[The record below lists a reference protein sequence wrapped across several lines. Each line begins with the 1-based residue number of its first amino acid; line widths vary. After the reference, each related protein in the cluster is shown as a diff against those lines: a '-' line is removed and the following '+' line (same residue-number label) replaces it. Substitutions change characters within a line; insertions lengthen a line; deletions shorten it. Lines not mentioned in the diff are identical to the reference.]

1 MVDILRVSVTGLNAA
16 RTGMATTSHN
26 IANVNTPY
34 YSRQRIEQGT
44 QIPEKYSYG
53 YMGTG
58 ADVESISR
66 SIDEFVMKQMRGH
79 TSGVS
84 QYEELDNLTGQLSAL
99 LGDTEVGLTPDLEA
113 FFGALQDLADSP
125 ASIPARQVFLDQAKT
140 LTARTEDI
148 NSALTDLRNAVNTGI
163 TNAVAAIN
171 NLGVG
176 IAKINQDI
184 VLSQSAPGT
193 EPNDLL
199 DNRDRMLADL
209 SKLVNV
215 QTLTQKDGSVSVFMG
230 SGQPLVVSNNAFTL
244 EAVPSGFDGEEIT
257 VRLQGQAEG
266 SDLERYITS
275 GELGGYFEFR
285 RDILNPEQDALGL
298 LAMGL
303 AETFNEQHQRGLDL
317 DGALGKDLF
326 TAGSPKVLS
335 HSTNEGKALLSA
347 ALNDTSGSYELMSL
361 GGFDYSLKSLP
372 TGATIA
378 SSFSLSGSGV
388 FSSGG
393 IAISI
398 SSGATVTS
406 GQKFLLQP
414 DSQGTLSVAYN
425 GVASGGIQFNARTIA
440 TTDSSQLLR
449 SDYDIQVTGVGSRA
463 NYTNSG
469 SASISAPTVVNSQ
482 HDNLTDTV
490 TIRFTSSGSYDV
502 INDTTNTT
510 LASGKVYSS
519 GSKIPPTGDYNG
531 WSVNITSGSTAIAA
545 GDTFKISAGY
555 TVTRLSDKQEILT
568 NGDFT
573 ALNDTMR
580 GQGLHLALTDT
591 PPGSPPKYDDRFLI
605 QPTRNGAA
613 TFDVNLT
620 DPRKVAAAAP
630 ITTTAWPD
638 NVSSTSISPGTVI
651 DAKNPNLQNTVR
663 IQFTSTS
670 GYQIQDLATQTTTS
684 GVYTSGKS
692 ITYNGW
698 EIAIT
703 GSPQGGSASGVTS
716 NFAASGGISVSAV
729 PTNTGSAAITG
740 INITNGYD
748 IRLLNKVEIRF
759 TSANQYDVVDVT
771 EGKTLIS
778 SGYAS
783 GGSTIS
789 QNGWTFSVSGA
800 ASAGDVFQIG
810 ANGDAFVIKNNQGG
824 IGDNR
829 NALELVALET
839 EPQLMGGNDY
849 RGVYNTM
856 IAEVGAQ
863 GRRVESTL
871 QSQEALLEQSTMT
884 RESISGV
891 NLDEE
896 AANLVRYQQAYE
908 ASAQMIQVANS
919 LFNTLLQAVGS

>member
-1 MVDILRVSVTGLNAA
+1 MVDLLRVSVTGVNVA
-16 RTGMATTSHN
+16 RANMATTSHN
-26 IANVNTPY
+26 IANVNTPS
-34 YSRQRIEQGT
+34 YSRQQVKQGT
-44 QIPEKYSYG
+44 QIPEKYPYG

-58 ADVESISR
+58 ADIESITR

-84 QYEELDNLTGQLSAL
+84 QYEQLNDLTGQLSAL

-113 FFGALQDLADSP
+113 FFGSMQDLADSP
-125 ASIPARQVFLDQAKT
+125 ASIPARQVFLDQAQT
-140 LTARTEDI
+140 LTSRTEDI
-148 NSALTDLRNAVNTGI
+148 NRALTDLRNAVDTGI
-163 TNAVAAIN
+163 TNAVTAIN
-171 NLGVG
+171 DLSAG
-176 IAKINQDI
+176 IAKVNQDI
-184 VLSQSAPGT
+184 TLSQSAPGT
-193 EPNDLL
+193 QPNDLL

-209 SKLVNV
+209 SELVNV
-215 QTLTQKDGSVSVFMG
+215 HVLAQKDGSVSVFMG
-230 SGQPLVVSNNAFTL
+230 SGQPLVVSNNSFKL
-244 EAVPSGFDGEEIT
+244 DAVKSGFDPQEIT
-257 VRLQGQAEG
+257 VRLEGQAEG
-266 SDLERYITS
+266 SDLERHIIS
-275 GELGGYFEFR
+275 GALGGYFEFR
-285 RDILNPEQDALGL
+285 RDILNPAQDGLGL

-303 AETFNEQHQRGLDL
+303 AETFNEQHQRGMDL
-317 DGALGKDLF
+317 NGALGENLF

-335 HSTNEGKALLSA
+335 HSTNDGKALFSA
-347 ALNDTSGSYELMSL
+347 ALNDTSGPYELSYD
-361 GGFDYSLKSLP
+361 GTDYTLKSLP
-372 TGATIA
+372 TGTVIA
-378 SSFSLSGSGV
+378 DNFSLSGSGV
-388 FSSGG
+388 FSAGG

-398 SSGATVTS
+398 GSSGTVAS

-414 DSQGTLSVAYN
+414 DSQGTLSVPYN

-469 SASISAPTVVNSQ
+469 SATISAPTVINSQ

-510 LASGKVYSS
+510 LASGQIYSS
-519 GSKIPPTGDYNG
+519 GGKIPPTGDYNG
-531 WSVNITSGSTAIAA
+531 WSVAITGSGTAAPQT
-545 GDTFKISAGY
+545 GDIFKISAGY
-555 TVTRLSDKQEILT
+555 TVTRSSDNQEILS

-580 GQGLHLALTDT
+580 GQGLHLSLTDT
-591 PPGSPPKYDDRFLI
+591 PPGSPPHYEDRFLI

-613 TFDVNLT
+613 AFDVNLT

-638 NVSSTSISPGTVI
+638 NASSTTISAGTVV

-670 GYQIQDLATQTTTS
+670 GYQIQDLVTRTTTS
-684 GVYTSGKS
+684 GSYTSGND

-698 EIAIT
+698 QVNIT
-703 GSPQGGSASGVTS
+703 GSPQASVSGATTATASG
-716 NFAASGGISVSAV
+716 ASIIASTR
-729 PTNTGSAAITG
+729 PTNQGTGTITAVE
-740 INITNGYD
+740 INDGYD
-748 IRLLNKVEIRF
+748 IRLSNKVEIRF
-759 TSANQYDVVDVT
+759 TSDTQYNIVDIT
-771 EGKTLIS
+771 EGKILAS
-778 SGYAS
+778 SGYS
-783 GGSTIS
+783 GSGTIAE
-789 QNGWTFSVSGA
+789 NGWKVTVSGA
-800 ASAGDVFQIG
+800 VKAGDIFQVKS
-810 ANGDAFVIKNNQGG
+810 NGDVFVIKNNQGG
-824 IGDNR
+824 MGDNR
-829 NALELVALET
+829 NALKLVGLET

-849 RGVYNTM
+849 RGVYNTLT
-856 IAEVGAQ
+856 AEVGAQ

-896 AANLVRYQQAYE
+896 AANLVRFQQAYE
-908 ASAQMIQVANS
+908 ASAQMMQVANS
-919 LFNTLLQAVGS
+919 LFSTLLAAIRS